1 LAKNKQTRMLSL
13 PERLFSFCRAG
24 ITETKKFAS
33 QIIKFHYI
41 CYFYY

>member
-1 LAKNKQTRMLSL
+1 LAKNKQTRMLS
-13 PERLFSFCRAG
+13 